1 MKPST
6 FFQPTPTPEELA
18 TLPDKLKRSPNFE
31 ALLRLH
37 REEVEAEAYLRNKN
51 VVKPKFEPLAAIP
64 EDDCEPSLYKSH
76 NEDDESI
83 RIAKIA

>member
-51 VVKPKFEPLAAIP
+51 AVKPKFEPLATIL
-64 EDDCEPSLYKSH
+64 EDDCEHRNQKRK
-76 NEDDESI
+76 NIDDVSPG
-83 RIAKIA
+83 IAKIA